1 MYRDGAGGLTG
12 YHRSMRHKLVQEVNS
27 VVQSTAATVEEY
39 LTELT
44 EECRWAISEVRE
56 TVLAHLPDGYHETMQ
71 HGMISY
77 VVPLETYPVT
87 YNRLPLVYVGLASQK
102 NYMSLYLMNIY
113 AETGAEQWFVEGFK
127 ARGKRLNM
135 GKSCVRFK
143 KLDDLPIDLVGMAV
157 ARTSVAQ
164 FIELYEMSRRKS

>member
-1 MYRDGAGGLTG
+1 MNLDREPVRHGLIQ
-12 YHRSMRHKLVQEVNS
+12 YELIREVNG
-27 VVQSTAATVEEY
+27 VAQSTAVTVEDY
-39 LTELT
+39 LAELT
-44 EECRWAISEVRE
+44 EERRRAIAEVRG
-56 TVLAHLPDGYHETMQ
+56 TVLAHLPGGYIETMQ

-87 YNRLPLVYVGLASQK
+87 YNRLPLVYAGLASQK

-143 KLDDLPIDLVGMAV
+143 KLDDLPMDLVGMTI

>member
-1 MYRDGAGGLTG
+1 MA
-12 YHRSMRHKLVQEVNS
+12 
-27 VVQSTAATVEEY
+27 QSTAATVDDY
-39 LTELT
+39 LAELT
-44 EECRWAISEVRE
+44 EERRQAIVEVRE

-77 VVPLETYPVT
+77 VVPLEAYPVT
-87 YNRLPLVYVGLASQK
+87 YNRLPLVYAALASQK

-113 AETGAEQWFVEGFK
+113 AEAGAEQWFAEGFK

-143 KLDDLPIDLVGMAV
+143 TLDDLPIDLVGMAIARTPV
-157 ARTSVAQ
+157 AR

>member
-1 MYRDGAGGLTG
+1 MDLDSEPVRHGLIP
-12 YHRSMRHKLVQEVNS
+12 HEVIREVNG
-27 VVQSTAATVEEY
+27 VAQSTAATVEDY
-39 LTELT
+39 LAELT
-44 EECRWAISEVRE
+44 EERRRAIAEVRA

-87 YNRLPLVYVGLASQK
+87 YNRLPLVYAALASQK

-113 AETGAEQWFVEGFK
+113 AETGAEQWFVDGFK
-127 ARGKRLNM
+127 SRGKRLNM

-143 KLDDLPIDLVGMAV
+143 KLDDLPIDLVGMAI

-164 FIELYEMSRRKS
+164 FIELYEMSRRRT